1 MSDSED
7 HSTKHIIQ
15 SLLVNVTI
23 AAIKAVAAVLT
34 KSGSMLAEAIH
45 SSADCGNQVLLL
57 IGVRS
62 AKRKPDASHP
72 LGYGRDVYFWS
83 FIVALLLF
91 TGGGV
96 FSVYE
101 GIHKILAPEPVERVG
116 LGAAI
121 LGVSLLLEGYAT
133 LSNIKEMNQRRK
145 ERGFFQY
152 LRETKDSDLVVIFGE
167 NAAAVLGLFFALA
180 ALLLAGKTKDG
191 RWDGAGSLLIGLVL
205 CAVAVF
211 LGREIKSLL
220 LGESA
225 DPEIEAAVRATAD
238 DHADIDRVLHVV
250 TVQQGPGEVMVAV
263 KVSFKEKLPVDD
275 VCRSIN
281 DFEAKLRKVRPEIRW
296 LFVEPDID
304 QLRPVPPP

>member
-1 MSDSED
+1 MADTED

-57 IGVRS
+57 IGVKS
-62 AKRKPDASHP
+62 ARRKPDASHP

-121 LGVSLLLEGYAT
+121 LGISLLLEGYAT

-167 NAAAVLGLFFALA
+167 NAAAVLGLAVALA

-191 RWDGAGSLLIGLVL
+191 RWDGGGSLVIGLVL

-238 DHADIDRVLHVV
+238 DHGDIDRVLHVV

-304 QLRPVPPP
+304 QLRLVPRP